1 MIAIEQMKKKSVLLG
16 NGINI
21 QFGGKAYSN
30 RFILS
35 RIVFNA
41 LCDKYD
47 SLFEGT
53 LSGKEIENIFR
64 GLLPTANSVLDGKY
78 DEISMD
84 EKEVKEAIS
93 EFKEQNSNRSKFE
106 HYYDIPLEDWFL
118 LLRLAFLDNP
128 DLADMWISS
137 KQSYL
142 INNRVSGVLLVN
154 KADKKLLRLKNT
166 NEKKYV
172 TASGNVYSNMISK
185 LPCVLD
191 ELSNG
196 CVFRRIRKIFSYVF
210 VDEIQDFVG
219 YDLEVIKKLHEVGC
233 NMTLVGDPR
242 QTTYRTHYEAKYK
255 KYAGGKIVIFV
266 QDNIA
271 GMNIDTT
278 TLSTSYRNNQ
288 IICDLANQMYP
299 DMKPCDSAMNEKTG
313 HDGIFW
319 VHENDIDKYVDI
331 YNPVQ
336 LRYDKRTKVNPIPKT
351 MNFGLSKG
359 LTFNRVLIYPT
370 KPMLDW
376 LSGKSKDMK
385 DESLSKFY
393 VAVTRARYS
402 VAFVYKTK
410 RLPTNDIGTKWT
422 PDVL

>member
-1 MIAIEQMKKKSVLLG
+1 MG
-16 NGINI
+16 NRTNYGTGRMTVDNR
-21 QFGGKAYSN
+21 QKNERSRSGNPYSSHVKAGKHAGTVYN
-30 RFILS
+30 FKRKS
-35 RIVFNA
+35 RIRKSLTRLPILLEFIH
-41 LCDKYD
+41 KY
-47 SLFEGT
+47 
-53 LSGKEIENIFR
+53 IFLNFVSFYN
-64 GLLPTANSVLDGKY
+64 GL
-78 DEISMD
+78 
-84 EKEVKEAIS
+84 
-93 EFKEQNSNRSKFE
+93 NSN
-106 HYYDIPLEDWFL
+106 
-118 LLRLAFLDNP
+118 
-128 DLADMWISS
+128 
-137 KQSYL
+137 

-154 KADKKLLRLKNT
+154 KADKKLLKLKDT

-319 VHENDIDKYVDI
+319 VHENDIDEYVDI

-359 LTFNRVLIYPT
+359 LTFNRVLIYST

>member
-1 MIAIEQMKKKSVLLG
+1 MEL
-16 NGINI
+16 
-21 QFGGKAYSN
+21 
-30 RFILS
+30 
-35 RIVFNA
+35 
-41 LCDKYD
+41 
-47 SLFEGT
+47 
-53 LSGKEIENIFR
+53 
-64 GLLPTANSVLDGKY
+64 
-78 DEISMD
+78 
-84 EKEVKEAIS
+84 
-93 EFKEQNSNRSKFE
+93 
-106 HYYDIPLEDWFL
+106 
-118 LLRLAFLDNP
+118 
-128 DLADMWISS
+128 
-137 KQSYL
+137 
-142 INNRVSGVLLVN
+142 SGVLLVN
-154 KADKKLLRLKNT
+154 KADKKLLRLKDT

-210 VDEIQDFVG
+210 VDEIQDFAG
-219 YDLEVIKKLHEVGC
+219 YDLEVIKKLYEVGC

-288 IICDLANQMYP
+288 IICYLANQMYP